1 MKGFLIHGIWDI
13 CFGCLRLLKF
23 CYYCKLFH
31 FIVFF
36 LPFGSLQLSLPPLT
50 PASGN
55 RQSVLCIY
63 EPICLLLV
71 FQIPHVKEIIWCLSF
86 FDFFQTKTMPSG
98 SMLSQMGRC
107 HSFLW
112 LNNIPLH
119 THTHTHTHIYIPL
132 YNIPLHLYYICSSY
146 VI

>member
-98 SMLSQMGRC
+98 SIHVVTNGRC

-119 THTHTHTHIYIPL
+119 THTHTHTHTYIVHCIIFHYIYIT
-132 YNIPLHLYYICSSY
+132 Y
-146 VI
+146 VVVM